1 MQYSDFIAQNTP
13 LEGVVSQLG
22 SIIPYYST
30 AFTVN
35 AVIIVFLGNKTG
47 LDPRENAVYS
57 RLLVA
62 HAIAGAAT
70 TATSLSPSVLCT
82 YSRISSPSPC

>member
-22 SIIPYYST
+22 SIIPYYNT

-47 LDPRENAVYS
+47 LDPKENAVYS
-57 RLLVA
+57 RLFLA
-62 HAIAGAAT
+62 NAIAGAAT